1 MDGVAA
7 AGELQKAQHLAL
19 FVDKRAM
26 DGILGH
32 GDVEHVIA
40 IFLHEGLCILDSCL
54 DGLQRVLA
62 HGVGEQPCRRACRRH
77 RRGHL
82 GSRCLSCHLEA
93 AHVVHVV
100 DTQDALHIHLLTV
113 GIDDNGSSGT
123 QERRQVAEGL
133 ALVANKHTMAA
144 GEQRAVGTEGGQG
157 ENRFGCLLHRSRLGI
172 QGMNHSE
179 LPHEERELEGDEY
192 DDSFH
197 E

>member
-77 RRGHL
+77 RRGHLGSRRGHL

-157 ENRFGCLLHRSRLGI
+157 ENRFGCLCWRAKSRRHGRW
-172 QGMNHSE
+172 S
-179 LPHEERELEGDEY
+179 R
-192 DDSFH
+192 
-197 E
+197 